1 MNMLQR
7 LLTGSERA
15 TSEATR
21 RARMTVHG
29 EDRRATWRDRIVV
42 GLGAALAGAGLAW
55 LMDPQRGRS
64 RRARLADQAAATVR
78 RGARGAGRL
87 GNRVRS
93 TVAGKM
99 EAARRGGENG
109 DPFPDDVTLA
119 SRVQTELFR
128 DPAVPKGALNVN
140 VERGIVVLRGEVP
153 DDAMRGA
160 LVSTVEQIPGVWAVR
175 NLLHL
180 PGEEASA
187 ESTPVST

>member
-7 LLTGSERA
+7 LLTRSERA
-15 TSEATR
+15 SSEAAR

-29 EDRRATWRDRIVV
+29 EDPRATWRDRIVV
-42 GLGAALAGAGLAW
+42 GVGAALAGAGLAW

-64 RRARLADQAAATVR
+64 RRARLTDQAAAAVR

-87 GNRVRS
+87 ANRVRS
-93 TVAGKM
+93 DVTGKL
-99 EAARRGGENG
+99 AAVRRGGENG

-175 NLLHL
+175 NLLRL

-187 ESTPVST
+187 ESSPVST